1 MRFLIAVYCILLC
14 SMHSQTGFAQSAATE
29 YFTIPL
35 HDLNAFRDPGKNWV
49 LASDASAD
57 FTIPGEMKPVKG
69 NGVLVNS
76 LLKNNNTHLI
86 TKEEFGDLELDLDFM
101 MAKNSNSGV
110 YLQGRYEI
118 QLFDSWTRVNTKFED
133 CGGIYQR
140 WDENRKEENKG
151 YEGISPLMNV
161 SKAPGLWQ
169 HLKIKFRAPR
179 FDGNGI
185 KIANARFEEV
195 YLNGILVQQQAGVTG
210 PTRSAIFDNE
220 KATGPLML
228 QGDHGA
234 VAFRNI
240 SYRLLQSP
248 TINRIRDSRVSNP
261 IIVNPEAKPYLLRSF
276 MNFNNKKLTH
286 IISVGN
292 PNQVNYSYD
301 LKQGALFQIWRGEF
315 LDVTQ
320 LWLERGEPQLAS
332 PLGSVTSL
340 SDAPSIAI
348 LSDDKTSWPDSIAF
362 DDIQIKGYV
371 LDNQRTPTFKYAIK
385 GINVTDKIVPQNNGE
400 SLLREL
406 TITNPPVNLYC
417 RIASASTIE
426 HIRGDLYGIN
436 GKSYYIRI
444 DKKFK
449 PVIRQS
455 QNGQEIIARYETAG
469 PLTYSIIW

>member
-1 MRFLIAVYCILLC
+1 MRFLIATYCILLC
-14 SMHSQTGFAQSAATE
+14 TMHSQTGFAQSPTTQ

-35 HDLNAFRDPGKNWV
+35 NDLNAFRDPGKNWV
-49 LASDASAD
+49 LASDASTD
-57 FTIPGEMKPVKG
+57 LTVSGEMKPVKG

-76 LLKNNNTHLI
+76 ILKNNNTHLI
-86 TKEEFGDLELDLDFM
+86 TKEEFGDLELELDFM
-101 MAKNSNSGV
+101 MDKNSNSGV
-110 YLQGRYEI
+110 YLLGRYEI
-118 QLFDSWTRVNTKFED
+118 QLFDSWTKLNTKFDD

-140 WDENRKEENKG
+140 WDENRKEEKG
-151 YEGISPLMNV
+151 YEGQAPLMNV

-169 HLKIKFRAPR
+169 HLKLKFLAPK

-195 YLNGILVQQQAGVTG
+195 YLNGILVQQQMDVTG

-220 KATGPLML
+220 KPTGPLML

-240 SYRLLQSP
+240 RYRLLQNP
-248 TINRIRDSRVSNP
+248 TIKLKPDSRVSNP
-261 IIVNPEAKPYLLRSF
+261 IIVNPEAKPYLFRSF
-276 MNFNNKKLTH
+276 MNFNKKKLTH

-292 PNQVNYSYD
+292 PNQVNYAYD
-301 LKQGALFQIWRGEF
+301 LSQGAIFQIWRGEF

-320 LWLERGEPQLAS
+320 LWLDRGEPQLAN

-340 SDAPSIAI
+340 TDAPFIAI
-348 LSDDKTSWPDSIAF
+348 LSDDKTSWPDSIDF
-362 DDIQIKGYV
+362 EDIQIKGYL
-371 LDNQRTPTFKYAIK
+371 LDNQRTPTFKYAVK
-385 GINVTDKIVPQNNGE
+385 GIDVTDKITSQNNGE

-406 TITNPPVNLYC
+406 NILNPPANLYC

-436 GKSYYIRI
+436 DKSYYIRVN
-444 DKKFK
+444 KSLK
-449 PVIRQS
+449 PIIRKS
-455 QNGQEIIARYETAG
+455 QNGQEIIVRYETTV